1 MAKAVHLHHSLV
13 SAAVAWW
20 PPRLVASSAMEALVV
35 RGVQAG
41 DEAIIRPQLGRNFGA
56 VFLLLTRPRL
66 RFRPV
71 LELTAGGWLDH
82 RCEGYSVLRSTGSFP
97 ASATPCL
104 YQILP
109 R

>member
-1 MAKAVHLHHSLV
+1 
-13 SAAVAWW
+13 
-20 PPRLVASSAMEALVV
+20 MEALVV

-82 RCEGYSVLRSTGSFP
+82 RCEGYLVR
-97 ASATPCL
+97 
-104 YQILP
+104 
-109 R
+109 